1 VVPGPRLSRRRAER
15 LAARLGLDFEAAPI
29 CLACLT
35 IVAFGDDSPRA
46 VQGRL
51 VSVTRDLWVEGLRE
65 YATETLTAAMLHGDP
80 DAQAALADLEDG
92 GGSSP
97 VARAMVLRL
106 AQQMRRQAG
115 VSHDVIAFARRRFD
129 SAQAELN

>member
-1 VVPGPRLSRRRAER
+1 LSV
-15 LAARLGLDFEAAPI
+15 DFEAAPI
-29 CLACLT
+29 CLAYLT

-51 VSVTRDLWVEGLRE
+51 VSVTRDLWAEGLRE
-65 YATETLTAAMLHGDP
+65 YAIDAVTSAMLHGDP
-80 DAQAALADLEDG
+80 DAEAALADLEDG

-97 VARAMVLRL
+97 IARAIVLRM